1 MSSSPSSE
9 LPLHPSQNPSNWRFT
24 WEAQSHIPTVRLY
37 LFNPH
42 IKPSAQCTNLEV
54 DLSVDQSSLL
64 VRFYQAEAEAEAE
77 ACTSFRVPLPRVLID
92 PESPVQFTAYDDHI
106 HVKLALLLPI
116 DHPLV
121 SEFDSSSDEYRP
133 LSTDSDLKNLS
144 ALEEV
149 YFYCRSCSA
158 KLTRSLRC
166 FKEMPS
172 VNWQE
177 AADNWFGACC
187 CSFGGISEKLVRSYA
202 KSYTCAAGVCLL
214 DTESVILCK
223 DDLVGCEFPG
233 FNWNQSVEFN
243 LKLTT
248 DDILVKASSDDASKH
263 GQTVC
268 SENDDFG
275 REVSNGKEHHLGSE
289 EENLKEKL
297 RHEATGNAGDCGNL
311 SCLSSHLQTAEN
323 MATCPDFHAVMKHDL
338 GYCDNG
344 CHSLD
349 RLEISSEEK
358 SGRDIELLEHQK
370 VLLNGFL
377 WNGFLA
383 RSSNL
388 SKDVRWVEFLC
399 PQCSSLLGAYPCF
412 SDSSP
417 LDSGIR
423 LFKCHISTTL
433 PVGGSGNTFRCYSLE
448 RMFAIQLLE
457 SAKDELSF
465 RTVVRDMQTKYPMLQ
480 IVLLNPDSWCCS
492 GCCLYS
498 TESASRKSMYPT
510 IKVLFSAC
518 CNDEENESRKLEEW
532 ITKNQADEVYMLPSQ
547 IGNLISYLKSANSMY
562 PPSQVPLQNLSLSSM
577 RR

>member
-64 VRFYQAEAEAEAE
+64 VRFYQAEAE

-338 GYCDNG
+338 GFCDNG
-344 CHSLD
+344 CHSFD

-388 SKDVRWVEFLC
+388 SKDV
-399 PQCSSLLGAYPCF
+399 
-412 SDSSP
+412 
-417 LDSGIR
+417 
-423 LFKCHISTTL
+423 
-433 PVGGSGNTFRCYSLE
+433 RCYSLE

-498 TESASRKSMYPT
+498 TESASRKSMHPT